1 MRPGVEN
8 PIEAGAP
15 HPIAKAPP
23 TFVSSLAYLF
33 EELGDK
39 QIEV

>member
-1 MRPGVEN
+1 MRSGVEN
-8 PIEAGAP
+8 PIEAGAA
-15 HPIAKAPP
+15 HAIAKAPP

-33 EELGDK
+33 EEFGDE